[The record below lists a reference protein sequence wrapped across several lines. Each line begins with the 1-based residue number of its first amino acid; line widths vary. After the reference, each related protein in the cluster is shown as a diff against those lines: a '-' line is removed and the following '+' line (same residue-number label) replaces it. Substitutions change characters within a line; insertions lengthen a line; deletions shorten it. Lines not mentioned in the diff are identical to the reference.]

1 MLVSEIKNFNQ
12 NRNFKGYSILP
23 KGKDALKKLTDPAIK
38 QSYID
43 MCRHLESKKYSN
55 IEIDASDK
63 GELLT
68 YLKIPEIP
76 EKILAIKDRYSQFS
90 APCHN
95 WEKYGNRVI
104 NGYYDKTLM
113 LQYQGKMYEI
123 SFPNKECIGTL
134 AELSNI
140 DAVFSP
146 FKKIE
151 LLCDNIENLHLYLK
165 KADALNKEL
174 DALA

>member
-1 MLVSEIKNFNQ
+1 MQVSQITNFNHTP
-12 NRNFKGYSILP
+12 NFNGYSISP

-63 GELLT
+63 GEVLT

-76 EKILAIKDRYSQFS
+76 EKILAIKGRYSQFS
-90 APCHN
+90 APCHY

-113 LQYQGKMYEI
+113 IQYQGKMYEI
-123 SFPNKECIGTL
+123 NFPNKEYIGTL
-134 AELSNI
+134 AKLGNI

-174 DALA
+174 DALV

>member
-1 MLVSEIKNFNQ
+1 MLVPEIKNFNQ
-12 NRNFKGYSILP
+12 NLNFKGYSISP
-23 KGKDALKKLTDPAIK
+23 KGKNALKKLTDPAIK
-38 QSYID
+38 QGYID
-43 MCRHLESKKYSN
+43 MCRRLESKKYSN

-63 GELLT
+63 GEILT

-76 EKILAIKDRYSQFS
+76 EKILAIKGRYSQFS
-90 APCHN
+90 APCHY
-95 WEKYGNRVI
+95 WEKYDNLVI

-113 LQYQGKMYEI
+113 IRYKDKMYEI
-123 SFPNKECIGTL
+123 NFPNKEFIGPL
-134 AELSNI
+134 ADLGEI

-165 KADALNKEL
+165 KAEDLNKEIDL
-174 DALA
+174 LV

>member
-12 NRNFKGYSILP
+12 NPNFKGYSISP

-43 MCRHLESKKYSN
+43 MCKHLESKKYSN

-63 GELLT
+63 GEVLT

-76 EKILAIKDRYSQFS
+76 EKILAIKDCYSQFY
-90 APCHN
+90 APCHY
-95 WEKYGNRVI
+95 WEKYGKSLI

-113 LQYQGKMYEI
+113 IRYQDKMYEI
-123 SFPNKECIGTL
+123 NFPNKECIGTL
-134 AELSNI
+134 AKLGDI

-146 FKKIE
+146 FKKIG
-151 LLCDNIENLHLYLK
+151 LLCDNIENLHLYLE
-165 KADALNKEL
+165 KAEALNKEL
-174 DALA
+174 DALV